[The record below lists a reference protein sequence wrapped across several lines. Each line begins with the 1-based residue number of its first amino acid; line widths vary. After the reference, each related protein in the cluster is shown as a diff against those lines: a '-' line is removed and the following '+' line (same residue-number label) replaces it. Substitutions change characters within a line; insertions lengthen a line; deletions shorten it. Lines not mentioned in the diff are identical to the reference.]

1 MQEGNMSI
9 IRHPIFRFAV
19 IIISFLICFG
29 LIRSIAQNI
38 KGNDL
43 VSERQAVL
51 DKEKEQNVKLQE
63 KLREATSASFL
74 EKQAREKLG
83 LAKEGETIVL
93 MGEPQIGESQNQGSS
108 ESLSLWKRW
117 WRLFF

>member
-1 MQEGNMSI
+1 MNI
-9 IRHPIFRFAV
+9 IRHPFFRFT
-19 IIISFLICFG
+19 IIIVSSLVCFG
-29 LIRSIAQNI
+29 LIRSIVGNI
-38 KGNDL
+38 RRNDL

-51 DKEKEQNVKLQE
+51 EREKERNMLLQE

-83 LAKEGETIVL
+83 LVREGETIVL
-93 MGEPQIGESQNQGSS
+93 VGKPRAEESQSQGSS